1 MEVHGRKE
9 THVNFSL
16 FQELLDCAKNQGCV
30 EAYHSLGQCHEYGLG
45 TKQDYQQA
53 LDWYLKSVKVTG
65 DAEALYRIGSIYAQG
80 LVSPPLESGRSSDM
94 EAHHWFEMACRMG
107 NHARAHYQ
115 LGLYYLDGIK
125 DQDGAVLLDPSQD
138 TTLHHL
144 QLAAQQNDR
153 DAMLLLGTLLNDEE
167 WLDHAAQLG
176 SRDALRELGK
186 LYYLGMGAITKEQ
199 DLEQAYMLFHQAASL
214 GDCDAAMFV
223 GTFHEHGIH
232 HIVPDLQQ
240 ALRWYQVAAN
250 NNNNEQPWMAELAM
264 ARVLHQLPGMHTRA
278 YACFQAAYDHAPS
291 DKERTLPDIMMARY
305 KLHQWHT
312 ACTEEEQHDA
322 ITTLL
327 RYANDDEEEGGDAR
341 VFYEVALCYDHGYVV
356 EKNMDKAFEW
366 YSHLEQFHAQ
376 LNDDAQDMLEEELQQ
391 DIRKALYR
399 LADYYRNGWVT
410 QVDHAKAATLEH
422 RASLL
427 CTEEEE
433 DDDNIQSLPSPTSL
447 P

>member
-1 MEVHGRKE
+1 M
-9 THVNFSL
+9 
-16 FQELLDCAKNQGCV
+16 DCAKNEGCV

-80 LVSPPLESGRSSDM
+80 LVSPPPESDRSYDM
-94 EAHHWFEMACRMG
+94 EAHRWFEMACRMA
-107 NHARAHYQ
+107 NHARAHYH

-125 DQDGAVLLDPSQD
+125 DHDGVVLLESDQD
-138 TTLHHL
+138 RALHHL
-144 QLAAQQNDR
+144 QFAAQQNDR

-186 LYYLGMGAITKEQ
+186 LYYLGTGAITKEQ
-199 DLEQAYMLFHQAASL
+199 DFEQAYMLFHQAASL

-250 NNNNEQPWMAELAM
+250 NNEQQPWMAELAM
-264 ARVLHQLPGMHTRA
+264 ARVLHQLPGMRARA
-278 YACFQAAYDHAPS
+278 YACFQAAFEYAPS
-291 DKERTLPDIMMARY
+291 DKERTVPDIMMARY
-305 KLHQWHT
+305 KLHQWHAT
-312 ACTEEEQHDA
+312 CTEEEEEQQDA

-327 RYANDDEEEGGDAR
+327 RYANEGDPR
-341 VFYEVALCYDHGYVV
+341 VFYEVALCYDNGHVV
-356 EKNMDKAFEW
+356 EKDMDKAFEW
-366 YSHLEQFHAQ
+366 YTRLEQFHTQ

-399 LADYYRNGWVT
+399 LADYYRNGLGVT
-410 QVDHAKAATLEH
+410 QVDHTKAATLER

-427 CTEEEE
+427 CMEEEE
-433 DDDNIQSLPSPTSL
+433 DDNNIQSLPSPTSL
-447 P
+447 S